1 MSMPSAVDVYRNL
14 TRACWSVRVAGRVI
28 GHVPAIA
35 LRDVVLRASEAS
47 RVRCVRL
54 GIRDVHAY
62 ARGARFAAE
71 RPAGALRVRY
81 RPHVEGGFRLPD
93 GAVLSAAA
101 ALWLE
106 ADGTAWCLAGPGAS
120 ISAWRDRW

>member
-1 MSMPSAVDVYRNL
+1 MSTPSVDVYRNL
-14 TRACWSVRVAGRVI
+14 TRACWSVRVAGRVV

-35 LRDVVLRASEAS
+35 LQDVVLRASEAS

-71 RPAGALRVRY
+71 RPPEAVRIRY
-81 RPHVEGGFRLPD
+81 RPHVEAGFRLPD
-93 GAVLSAAA
+93 GAVLSTAAV
-101 ALWLE
+101 LWLE
-106 ADGTAWCLAGPGAS
+106 ADGTAWCLAEPGES
-120 ISAWRDRW
+120 ITAWRDPW